1 MADNEAKLEHKV
13 RDWLRAKI
21 SEIEEE
27 RTTQAIAGCP

>member
-1 MADNEAKLEHKV
+1 LEHKV